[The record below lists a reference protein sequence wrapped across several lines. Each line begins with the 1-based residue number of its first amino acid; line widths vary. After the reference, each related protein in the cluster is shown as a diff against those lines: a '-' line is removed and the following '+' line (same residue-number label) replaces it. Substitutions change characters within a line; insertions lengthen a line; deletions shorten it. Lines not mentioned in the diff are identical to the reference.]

1 MLTLAFLQVRL
12 QTSTGTLTLAE
23 TANLDF
29 TTGDGTADV
38 DMIFTGLVAD
48 LNTALDGLVFQPEAD
63 ATSATITMTTTEQG
77 EARSQT
83 RTRSPP
89 PSPL

>member
-1 MLTLAFLQVRL
+1 MRL
-12 QTSTGTLTLAE
+12 QTSAGTLTLAE
-23 TANLDF
+23 TANLNF
-29 TTGDGTADV
+29 TTGDGTADG

-77 EARSQT
+77 AGTQSD

-89 PSPL
+89 PSPP